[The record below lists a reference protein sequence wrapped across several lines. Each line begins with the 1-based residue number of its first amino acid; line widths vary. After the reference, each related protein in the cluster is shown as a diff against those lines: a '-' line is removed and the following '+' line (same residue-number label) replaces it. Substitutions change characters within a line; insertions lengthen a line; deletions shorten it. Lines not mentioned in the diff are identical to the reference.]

1 MSLLMGSDTMG
12 TMGGGMDTN
21 PADGTTMRP
30 RQRRTP
36 GLSPLGGGTGMAMPS
51 TQQFG
56 ADSNLIGTQIN
67 PTNSRQTNQA
77 QNWTSSAGQQ
87 YNNFQ
92 IKPFQGVQPLNFD
105 TEKGMLNGANGQYQN
120 LSYNFNPANT
130 QYGNAQTQLGNAA
143 NGANASFD
151 KAASM
156 VGGGLSGGGG
166 YSQAADTGQARAQT
180 MQYLANLN
188 GPDRSKL
195 ASDQFALLEA
205 QSQPGFEN
213 AQRQIGQKAAAFG
226 RVGSGITTTELGDL
240 GLQREKNLNQTK
252 QQLSLDTAA
261 QTLNDRLSQLNAA
274 QGVTQGFGSLDQN
287 AASINDAAARA
298 TSGFQLQGA
307 DLLRGIGNDKYG
319 MGRDQSN
326 LSMGIGDR
334 FGDQARD
341 TTGLGE
347 RAAGFQRGI
356 ANDLGGMTRD
366 TYNAG
371 VNERDTA
378 RADEYKQGDFLGNR
392 FDRNAGYLNQT
403 QGQDR
408 ANRNELR
415 GERDY
420 QYGLSRDAVG
430 DEMNRSQWEEQLRNG
445 RYNRAQGTASLGF
458 GAPSPVGTY
467 ENAANTAG
475 NNAQDYYGAIGNF
488 AQSYG
493 ARRRSG
499 AGTGTR
505 TTTSPSNR
513 PPKIDLNFSEF

>member
-1 MSLLMGSDTMG
+1 MSLLMGSDVMG

-21 PADGTTMRP
+21 PSDGTTMRP

-36 GLSPLGGGTGMAMPS
+36 GMQPLGGGTGMAMPS

-87 YNNFQ
+87 YNQFQ
-92 IKPFQGVQPLNFD
+92 LKPFQGVQPLNFD

-156 VGGGLSGGGG
+156 VGGLSGGGG

-240 GLQREKNLNQTK
+240 GLQREKNLNQAK

-287 AASINDAAARA
+287 AASINDAATRA

-334 FGDQARD
+334 YGDQARD
-341 TTGLGE
+341 VTGLGE

-445 RYNRAQGTASLGF
+445 RYNRAQGTAALGF

-499 AGTGTR
+499 AGAGT
-505 TTTSPSNR
+505 SGGQQYAGYPVYG
-513 PPKIDLNFSEF
+513 